1 MTIVKP
7 IREKGALNETTERL
21 NSMAPEVE
29 ERNRRKEDTANIEKK
44 NVLYEVKK
52 YMTDHRVKN
61 QTFLIREKINTKT
74 YFGELRIVLKSDGA
88 GPMAEWLSSRAPLQA
103 AQCFIGSNPGRGH
116 GTAHQTTLRRH
127 PTCHN

>member
-1 MTIVKP
+1 MAIVKP

-74 YFGELRIVLKSDGA
+74 YFGELRIFLKNEIYSRNISVEKA
-88 GPMAEWLSSRAPLQA
+88 G
-103 AQCFIGSNPGRGH
+103 
-116 GTAHQTTLRRH
+116 
-127 PTCHN
+127 CHKETISYWIKGFYRINKFQKK